1 MDLVPPFTP
10 DGLNRISTTS
20 RLSELFLGE
29 EDNVCSG
36 VSGEGSQNASSERTG
51 ITREP
56 RIHTETVVC
65 AGLKVFQT
73 KLLRQDIGFIKQ
85 TSKDLC
91 LCPVAALWPQV
102 LLMYLDSPIFLRQCW
117 LLNHLFAVS
126 LTWGG

>member
-10 DGLNRISTTS
+10 EGLNLISTTS
-20 RLSELFLGE
+20 GLSELFLG

-73 KLLRQDIGFIKQ
+73 
-85 TSKDLC
+85 
-91 LCPVAALWPQV
+91 
-102 LLMYLDSPIFLRQCW
+102 
-117 LLNHLFAVS
+117 
-126 LTWGG
+126 